1 MEHPPHHG
9 LQADRREAR
18 LCLAFRSQQGKED
31 GQLAA
36 GMVARRNL
44 VLYRQPAG
52 AAQQPVA
59 GGADRPAA
67 PQRCQGATGSPL
79 RHSRMGGVAR
89 PSPLHPLFAGGR
101 LRFPPALAADQ
112 KPLFPRLA
120 GERATQP
127 DTFTPRGTGHLA
139 APLLGTS
146 DPG

>member
-1 MEHPPHHG
+1 MEHPHHHHP
-9 LQADRREAR
+9 QADRSEAR
-18 LCLAFRSQQGKED
+18 LCLAFRSQRGERD

-79 RHSRMGGVAR
+79 RHSCMGGVAR
-89 PSPLHPLFAGGR
+89 PSPLHSLFAGGGH
-101 LRFPPALAADQ
+101 RFPPALAADQ

-120 GERATQP
+120 GKRAAQP
-127 DTFTPRGTGHLA
+127 DPVTPRGAGHLA
-139 APLLGTS
+139 TPLLGAS

>member
-1 MEHPPHHG
+1 MEHPHHHG
-9 LQADRREAR
+9 PQADRSEAR
-18 LCLAFRSQQGKED
+18 LCLAFRSQRGERD

-44 VLYRQPAG
+44 VLHRQPAG

-59 GGADRPAA
+59 GGADRSAA

-89 PSPLHPLFAGGR
+89 PSPLHPLFARRGH
-101 LRFPPALAADQ
+101 RFPPALAADQ
-112 KPLFPRLA
+112 KPLFPRIA
-120 GERATQP
+120 SDRTAQP
-127 DTFTPRGTGHLA
+127 DPLTPRGAGYLA
-139 APLLGTS
+139 APLLGTP

>member
-1 MEHPPHHG
+1 MEYPHHHDP
-9 LQADRREAR
+9 QADRSEAR

-36 GMVARRNL
+36 SMVARRNL

-67 PQRCQGATGSPL
+67 PQRCQGAAGSPL
-79 RHSRMGGVAR
+79 RHPRLGGVAR
-89 PSPLHPLFAGGR
+89 PSPLHSLSTGR
-101 LRFPPALAADQ
+101 GHRFPPAVAAHE
-112 KPLFPRLA
+112 KPFLPRLA
-120 GERATQP
+120 GQRAPQP
-127 DTFTPRGTGHLA
+127 DPATPRGAGHLA
-139 APLLGTS
+139 TPLLGTP

>member
-1 MEHPPHHG
+1 MEHPRHHG
-9 LQADRREAR
+9 PQADRSEAR
-18 LCLAFRSQQGKED
+18 LRLAFRSQRGEKD

-67 PQRCQGATGSPL
+67 PQRCQGATGSPF
-79 RHSRMGGVAR
+79 RHSRMGSVAR
-89 PSPLHPLFAGGR
+89 PSPLHSLFAGGGHR
-101 LRFPPALAADQ
+101 LPSALAADQ

-120 GERATQP
+120 GERAAQP
-127 DTFTPRGTGHLA
+127 DPVT
-139 APLLGTS
+139 
-146 DPG
+146 

>member
-1 MEHPPHHG
+1 MLG
-9 LQADRREAR
+9 FSTYAR
-18 LCLAFRSQQGKED
+18 GRY

-52 AAQQPVA
+52 AAQQSVA

-89 PSPLHPLFAGGR
+89 PSPLHPLFAGRGY
-101 LRFPPALAADQ
+101 RFPPAVAVDQ

-120 GERATQP
+120 GDRAPQSDP
-127 DTFTPRGTGHLA
+127 VTPRGAGHLA
-139 APLLGTS
+139 TPLLGTP

>member
-1 MEHPPHHG
+1 MH
-9 LQADRREAR
+9 
-18 LCLAFRSQQGKED
+18 

-52 AAQQPVA
+52 AAQQPAA

-67 PQRCQGATGSPL
+67 PQRCQGAAGSPL
-79 RHSRMGGVAR
+79 RHPRLGGTAR
-89 PSPLHPLFAGGR
+89 PSPLHSLFAGGR
-101 LRFPPALAADQ
+101 YRFPPALAANQ

-120 GERATQP
+120 GDRAPQP
-127 DTFTPRGTGHLA
+127 DPVTPRGAGHLA
-139 APLLGTS
+139 TPLLGTF

>member
-1 MEHPPHHG
+1 MEHPRHHG
-9 LQADRREAR
+9 LQADRSEAR
-18 LCLAFRSQQGKED
+18 LCLAFRPRREEGD

-79 RHSRMGGVAR
+79 RHSRLGGVAR
-89 PSPLHPLFAGGR
+89 PSSLHPLFAAGGHR
-101 LRFPPALAADQ
+101 LPPALAADQ
-112 KPLFPRLA
+112 KPLFSRLA
-120 GERATQP
+120 GERAPQP
-127 DTFTPRGTGHLA
+127 DPATPRGAGHLA
-139 APLLGTS
+139 APLLGTP